1 MFNLNCKNLI
11 NPEMS
16 KYIKEQLIR
25 KYDSNRNSYNSYLVK
40 YDYTKQSPNMYIL
53 LPFVSLISFLA
64 GYNFRNL
71 ISTLKTKY

>member
-11 NPEMS
+11 NPKMS
-16 KYIKEQLIR
+16 NYIKEQFIR
-25 KYDSNRNSYNSYLVK
+25 KYDTNRNTYLVK
-40 YDYTKQSPNMYIL
+40 YDYEKQLPNIYIL
-53 LPFVSLISFLA
+53 LPFVSLLSFLA

>member
-1 MFNLNCKNLI
+1 MFNLISTRLI

-16 KYIKEQLIR
+16 KYIKEQWIR
-25 KYDSNRNSYNSYLVK
+25 KYDKNSYLVK
-40 YDYTKQSPNMYIL
+40 YDYEKQLPNIYML